1 MNPFVD
7 CGPNSPQSYAME
19 DPGLKRALSSLFVV
33 NENYPNFVLPEHQ
46 LSTIDTNL
54 IPLEISSYME
64 KGQQIANIFGSP
76 SLAFLPS
83 DFLTEEIIHKYCM

>member
-1 MNPFVD
+1 MNTFVD
-7 CGPNSPQSYAME
+7 CGPNSPQSYGLE
-19 DPGLKRALSSLFVV
+19 DPGLKRMLSSIFVF

-54 IPLEISSYME
+54 IPLEISSYTE
-64 KGQQIANIFGSP
+64 KGQQIASIFGNTP
-76 SLAFLPS
+76 LGFQTA